1 MRFRFRRSPAMIVA
15 CAALFVAL
23 GGTATAVTYVVS
35 SNSQV
40 GPNTISGHH
49 PPSGKHA
56 NLIAGSVGSR
66 DVADNN
72 LTGAD
77 IANRSGVDTCQTP
90 KVGKFGPICAGS
102 DGNQRTWVNAMDY
115 CTASR
120 LRLPSLSEAITL
132 AKGFDVPGIG
142 ATGTFWADDSSF
154 DPQTLN
160 EYAYVVDENGNY
172 AISTKNQ
179 ASYTVCVTDPSA

>member
-1 MRFRFRRSPAMIVA
+1 MTGRSLMRQRIRSHLTYANVVA
-15 CAALFVAL
+15 TLALFLVIA
-23 GGTATAVTYVVS
+23 GGTAAAVTYVVS

-56 NLIAGSVGSR
+56 NLIPGSVGSR

-90 KVGKFGPICAGS
+90 KAGKSGPIRAGS

-115 CTASR
+115 CATSR
-120 LRLPSLSEAITL
+120 PRL
-132 AKGFDVPGIG
+132 
-142 ATGTFWADDSSF
+142 
-154 DPQTLN
+154 
-160 EYAYVVDENGNY
+160 
-172 AISTKNQ
+172 
-179 ASYTVCVTDPSA
+179 